1 MFRRMWNSWKR
12 VARRIADFQI
22 RMLLALFYYT
32 LLAPF
37 ALLVRVR
44 EAHSAGWTAP
54 AEPSISE
61 QQRAQEQS

>member
-1 MFRRMWNSWKR
+1 MFRRMWDSWKR

-22 RMLLALFYYT
+22 RVLLALFYYT

-37 ALLVRVR
+37 ALVVRIR
-44 EAHSAGWTAP
+44 EAHNAGWTAA
-54 AEPSISE
+54 AEPSASE